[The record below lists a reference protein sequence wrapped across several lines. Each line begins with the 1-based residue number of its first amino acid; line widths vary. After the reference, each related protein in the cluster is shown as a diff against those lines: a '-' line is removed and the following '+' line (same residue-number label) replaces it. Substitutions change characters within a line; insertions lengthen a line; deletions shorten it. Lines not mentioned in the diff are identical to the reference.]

1 VGLEL
6 ILHVAK
12 VWNVDIL
19 NNKQKPLDT
28 TKPYALLTLQSNVF
42 QIPTP
47 KYTPKL
53 ILIDFKILKI

>member
-1 VGLEL
+1 
-6 ILHVAK
+6 

-28 TKPYALLTLQSNVF
+28 TKPYALLTLQNPSLF

-53 ILIDFKILKI
+53 ILVDFKILKI